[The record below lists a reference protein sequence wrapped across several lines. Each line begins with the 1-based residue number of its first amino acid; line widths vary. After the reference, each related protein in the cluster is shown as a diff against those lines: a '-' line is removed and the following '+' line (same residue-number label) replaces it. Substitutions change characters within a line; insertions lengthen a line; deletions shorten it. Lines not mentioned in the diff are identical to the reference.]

1 MFQACFSAAC
11 GHLIALHAVL
21 TKGFSWCQQGR
32 DHLDFVC
39 RLRDFLPARQI
50 FIDGTVEALHAAG
63 FAIREIA
70 LQEASAALDREYL
83 RSTRV
88 LEPG

>member
-1 MFQACFSAAC
+1 MCR
-11 GHLIALHAVL
+11 
-21 TKGFSWCQQGR
+21 QGR

-39 RLRDFLPARQI
+39 RLRDFMPARTL
-50 FIDGTVEALHAAG
+50 FIDGTVQALRAAG
-63 FAIREIA
+63 FAIREVA
-70 LQEASAALDREYL
+70 LEEASTALGREYL

>member
-1 MFQACFSAAC
+1 M
-11 GHLIALHAVL
+11 VV
-21 TKGFSWCQQGR
+21 KGFSLCRQGR

-39 RLRDFLPARQI
+39 RLRDFMPARQL
-50 FIDGTVEALHAAG
+50 FIDGTVQALRAAG

-70 LQEASAALDREYL
+70 LEEASAALDREYL

>member
-1 MFQACFSAAC
+1 M
-11 GHLIALHAVL
+11 
-21 TKGFSWCQQGR
+21 
-32 DHLDFVC
+32 
-39 RLRDFLPARQI
+39 PARKL
-50 FIDGTVEALHAAG
+50 FIDGTVQALRAAG

-70 LQEASAALDREYL
+70 LEEASAALDREYL